1 MSQFMQ
7 QKRDEKQDRRRHGQA
22 QDNAIAPLRIA
33 AMKFGGKRKHNQEG
47 DQKPAIVQPNFD
59 SKDSSELD
67 LRSQVGYLLR
77 SAHRRAALPDFRS
90 GAAGLVCSGLSVWST
105 NIPIRRRNIKG
116 RPFWSR
122 FDGSPQS
129 LRKRAP

>member
-7 QKRDEKQDRRRHGQA
+7 QKRDEEQDRRRHGQA

-33 AMKFGGKRKHNQEG
+33 GMKFGGKGKHNQEG
-47 DQKPAIVQPNFD
+47 DEKPAIVEPNVD

-77 SAHRRAALPDFRS
+77 SAHRRAALLDS
-90 GAAGLVCSGLSVWST
+90 VGGSTKLGL
-105 NIPIRRRNIKG
+105 
-116 RPFWSR
+116 
-122 FDGSPQS
+122 D
-129 LRKRAP
+129 